1 VSEPQVT
8 KPIVLIFK
16 ESLLPI
22 SETFIDGQARNLTRF
37 VPRYI
42 GLGRVKP
49 SLAIPTDSILLSS
62 GYSVPAK
69 MAPKLYRRLRLAPSF
84 HRRAAAARASL
95 LHAHFASGGRSALPL
110 VRRLGIPLLVTL
122 HGSDVTARINFQQR
136 YQDLWDKASLF
147 VCVSEFIRRK
157 AIDAGFPR
165 EKLHVLYTGI
175 DHEVFQTQSTTRN
188 RDLILFVGRLVEKKG
203 CAFLLEA
210 VAEVKRS
217 HSSIQTVVI
226 GDGPL
231 RPSLEQLAA
240 QLGISCQFLGAQP
253 DTAVREWLSVAR
265 VFCAPS
271 VTAPNGDSEGLG
283 TVFAEA
289 QAMGTPVVSF
299 RHGGIPEIV
308 LHGQTGLLATEG
320 DSKTLA
326 SHIRHFL
333 ENERAWKD
341 CAVGGIAWTR
351 ARFDLK
357 RQTQLLEQVY
367 IDLCHHRSAAIF
379 APLDAAGTRAGSAL
393 MKFN

>member
-1 VSEPQVT
+1 MSEPPVT

-22 SETFIDGQARNLTRF
+22 SETFIEGQARGLTRF

-49 SLAIPTDSILLSS
+49 SLAIPADSILLSS

-69 MAPKLYRRLRLAPSF
+69 MAPKLYRRLRFAPGF
-84 HRRAAAARASL
+84 HHRAAAAKASL

-110 VRRLGIPLLVTL
+110 ARRLSIPLIVTL
-122 HGSDVTARINFQQR
+122 HGSDVTARINFRER
-136 YQDLWDKASLF
+136 YQNLWKKASLF
-147 VCVSEFIRRK
+147 ICVSEFMRRK
-157 AIDAGFPR
+157 AIDAGFPK

-175 DHEVFQTQSTTRN
+175 DHEVFQAQSATRN
-188 RDLILFVGRLVEKKG
+188 KDLILFVGRLVEKKG
-203 CAFLLEA
+203 CAFLLQA
-210 VAEVKRS
+210 VAEVKKN
-217 HSSIQTVVI
+217 HASIQTVVI

-253 DTAVREWLSVAR
+253 DTAVRKWLSVAR

-289 QAMGTPVVSF
+289 QAMGAPVVSF
-299 RHGGIPEIV
+299 HHGGIPEIV
-308 LHGQTGLLATEG
+308 LHGRTGLLAPEG

-333 ENERAWKD
+333 EDEQSWKD
-341 CAVGGIAWTR
+341 YAAAGVAWTR
-351 ARFDLK
+351 TQFDLK
-357 RQTQLLEQVY
+357 RQTRLLEQVY
-367 IDLCHHRSAAIF
+367 IDLCLQRSPAIF
-379 APLDAAGTRAGSAL
+379 ASLDVAGSTPAQL
-393 MKFN
+393 S